1 MSGLYARPSDILL
14 PYQKDWVERGRS
26 AKLMFALQSRQ
37 TGKSFMLAAEAVED
51 GWCNGP
57 NNWICLSSGERA
69 AEEWLLKAE
78 KYCRWVKAFNPAL
91 SYTYKSSEIRL
102 ANGSRI
108 IAIPAK
114 PETARGYTGNLILD
128 EFSAHAD
135 QEKIW
140 AATYPYITNPLSGDK
155 KLRVA
160 GTPIGKTNL
169 FWRIWQDNPSFV
181 KVRNTIY
188 DCQAKGLK
196 VDVDAI
202 RAGLGDDD
210 IFRQEYLLEPLEENT
225 QLFGWDLLKNST
237 YRQQPQYRKPV
248 VYLGIDIGRYHDRT
262 SIVTLVVETDGDPDC
277 YDYYVAEVEALD
289 QMEYVAQEQ
298 AIADTIN
305 RVHPARVVIDAAGI
319 GSELA
324 ENLQRHFG
332 GLISPYVATNQSK
345 VEGYNHVK
353 RLMSQGHLHLPDDD
367 KLLKEFAGIR
377 RIVTQNGMKY
387 EAQRGQEGH
396 SDKASGV
403 QLAVN
408 AALID
413 FASPAFL
420 PIAF

>member
-1 MSGLYARPSDILL
+1 MPGLYTRPSDILL
-14 PYQKDWVERGRS
+14 PYQKAWVDAGRDS
-26 AKLMFALQSRQ
+26 KLMFVLQARQ

-78 KYCRWVKAFNPAL
+78 KYCRWVQAFNPKL
-91 SYTYKSSEIRL
+91 SYQYKSSEIRL

-128 EFSAHAD
+128 EFSAHEN
-135 QEKIW
+135 QEAIW
-140 AATYPYITNPLSGDK
+140 AATYPYITNPLSGNK

-160 GTPIGKTNL
+160 GTPIGKANF
-169 FWRIWQDNPSFV
+169 FWNIWSSNPHFT
-181 KVRNTIY
+181 KFKNTIY

-196 VDVDAI
+196 VDVEEI
-202 RAGLGDDD
+202 RRGLGDDD

-225 QLFGWDLLKNST
+225 QLFAFDLLKKST
-237 YRQQPQYRKPV
+237 YKQLPQFRKPS
-248 VYLGIDIGRYHDRT
+248 VYLGIDIGRYKDKT
-262 SIVTLVVETDGDPDC
+262 SIVTLVVETDGEP
-277 YDYYVAEVEALD
+277 DYYVTDVEVLD
-289 QMEYVAQEQ
+289 SMEYVAQEA
-298 AIADTIN
+298 AIAEVIRRTSPL
-305 RVHPARVVIDAAGI
+305 RVTVDAAGI
-319 GSELA
+319 GSELT

-332 GLISPYVATNQSK
+332 GLINAYVATNQTK

-353 RLMSQGHLHLPDDD
+353 RLMSQGHLHLPDDE
-367 KLLKEFAGIR
+367 KLLKEFTTLR

-396 SDKASGV
+396 ADKASGV
-403 QLAVN
+403 QMAVTG
-408 AALID
+408 ALMD
-413 FASPAFL
+413 LASPAFL